1 MIEPIETPPDIRLV
15 ETEARILALEEQNR
29 RLTFERDELLKR
41 VALLSSRIVYGD
53 TQLIL
58 LTDDAAE
65 LLSRLRRIV
74 EVAER
79 MRRGG
84 ER

>member
-1 MIEPIETPPDIRLV
+1 
-15 ETEARILALEEQNR
+15 
-29 RLTFERDELLKR
+29 